1 MNLLAYFGE
10 DEALQSHEFF
20 DTISKFMVEFASTRD
35 ALEKARKAEEKKKRE
50 QEAKLARAATMQA
63 KVFYE

>member
-1 MNLLAYFGE
+1 
-10 DEALQSHEFF
+10 
-20 DTISKFMVEFASTRD
+20 MVEFASTRD

-63 KVFYE
+63 KVFYRKKAL

>member
-1 MNLLAYFGE
+1 
-10 DEALQSHEFF
+10 
-20 DTISKFMVEFASTRD
+20 MVEFAATRD